1 MGRAQF
7 LAAVL
12 MLWTLPAFAGQPAA
26 PDPEELQ
33 VLRTLQQIETA
44 LTSNDKAGWMALVS
58 VNADADSAS
67 QFFDAVVPRG
77 VTRAV
82 VRERDRSPLDGA
94 LPGDGHRLMV
104 EVFLE
109 SGPRGL
115 LATWRLDIRRPTGA
129 VAAPGDAD
137 SPWRIV
143 AQERLSEVDAL
154 HRLALNRERP
164 FTARD
169 FVLKSVDF
177 ELRLITGSVFV
188 ADTTEGLTALVLL
201 GDGVMRFE
209 PTPKAERGQV
219 RLFAGADAIESRF
232 DTAFVRVNPYDFE
245 QHLADG
251 TLTPASLDPK
261 LLSRAREVFDQDVA
275 RSFSLDLSDMSRD
288 FWSVLPHPGD
298 MVAEVRT
305 RKFRTL
311 TYARATGE
319 AEDVTVFSRERKR
332 NISVYASPQKLAS
345 RGAYYNEDALAEF
358 DVLDYDIDAEV
369 SPVREWLSGVATM
382 TLRVKAFQLGALNL
396 KLAENFTISTITSK
410 ELGRLLFLRVR
421 GQHSVVVNLP
431 TALARDDQLTL
442 TIRYQG
448 RIERQAIDA
457 ESIQESRSRG
467 PEDNVVTVQAEPNWL
482 LSNRAAWY
490 PQAGVTDYSTARLR
504 VAVPA
509 EYTVAASGVPASS
522 PDVLTPAPGAVN
534 GQRLFSFRTTSPV
547 RYLGAVVSRMT
558 RADAATVALDIVT
571 PPPPPPPKSV
581 TLAEL
586 MAPPKPL
593 AVGSRNTV
601 DLVMMGNRR
610 QESRAREALGTT
622 AEIFRFYAS
631 LLGDA
636 PYPSF
641 TVAMLESDLP
651 GGHSPSYFAVL
662 NNPLPTTPF
671 VWRNDPATF
680 PDFPEFIL
688 AHEVAHQ
695 WWGQAV
701 GWKNYHEQWI
711 SEGFAQYFAT
721 LYARER
727 RGDDVYRSA
736 LRHLRR
742 WAMTHSDQGP
752 ISLGYRLGHVKNEP
766 RVFRAV
772 IYNKGAMVL
781 HMLRRFL
788 GDEAFFGGLRRF
800 YAENRYAKAGTDD
813 LQRAM
818 EAQSGR
824 LLGRF
829 FERWVLD
836 SALPQVRYSSVAGA
850 DGLVLSY
857 EQTGDVFDVPVT
869 ATMQYADGTSED
881 VVVVL
886 SEAAGTLSLTP
897 RATVRSVELNR
908 DDAAL
913 GHFERK

>member
-1 MGRAQF
+1 MGRVQF
-7 LAAVL
+7 LAIVL
-12 MLWTLPAFAGQPAA
+12 VLWTPSAFAGQPAA
-26 PDPEELQ
+26 PDQEELQ

-44 LTSNDKAGWMALVS
+44 LTSNDKAAWMALVS

-82 VRERDRSPLDGA
+82 VRERDRSPLEGA

-104 EVFLE
+104 DVFLE

-115 LATWRLDIRRPTGA
+115 LSTWRLDIRRPAGA
-129 VAAPGDAD
+129 VAVAGHTD

-177 ELRLITGSVFV
+177 QLRLITGSVFV

-209 PTPKAERGQV
+209 PTPKTERGQV
-219 RLFAGADAIESRF
+219 RLFAGTDAVESRF

-245 QHLADG
+245 QQLAAG
-251 TLTPASLDPK
+251 ALTPATPDPRI
-261 LLSRAREVFDQDVA
+261 LNRAREVFDEDVA
-275 RSFSLDLSDMSRD
+275 RSFGLDLSDMSRD
-288 FWSVLPHPGD
+288 IWSVLPHPGD

-305 RKFRTL
+305 RKYRTL

-319 AEDVTVFSRERKR
+319 AEDVTFFSRERKR

-345 RGAYYNEDALAEF
+345 RGAYYNEDDLAEF
-358 DVLDYDIDAEV
+358 DVIDYDIDADV
-369 SPVREWLSGVATM
+369 APLREWLSGVATI
-382 TLRVKAFQLGALNL
+382 TLRVKAFQLAALNL
-396 KLAENFTISTITSK
+396 KLAETFTISTITSK

-421 GQHSVVVNLP
+421 GQNSVVVNLP
-431 TALARDDQLTL
+431 TALARDYQLTL

-448 RIERQAIDA
+448 RIERQTIDS
-457 ESIQESRSRG
+457 ESMQESRPRG
-467 PEDNVVTVQAEPNWL
+467 QEDNIVTVQAEPNWL

-490 PQAGVTDYSTARLR
+490 PQSGVTDYATATLR
-504 VAVPA
+504 VAVPVD
-509 EYTVAASGVPASS
+509 YTVAASGVPASS
-522 PDVLTPAPGAVN
+522 PDVLTPAPGAVG
-534 GQRLFSFRTTSPV
+534 GQRLFSFRTTHPV
-547 RYLGAVVSRMT
+547 RYLGAVVSRMA

-586 MAPPKPL
+586 MAPPKPVP
-593 AVGSRNTV
+593 VGSRNTV
-601 DLVMMGNRR
+601 DLVMFGNRR
-610 QESRAREALGTT
+610 QESRAREALGAT
-622 AEIFRFYAS
+622 ADIFRFYAS

-641 TVAMLESDLP
+641 SVAMLESDLP

-680 PDFPEFIL
+680 SDFPEFIL

-727 RGDDVYRSA
+727 RGEGVYRSA

-742 WAMTHSDQGP
+742 WAMASSDQGP

-772 IYNKGAMVL
+772 VYNKGAMVL
-781 HMLRRFL
+781 HMLRRLL
-788 GDEAFFGGLRRF
+788 GDDVFFKGLRRF

-818 EAQSGR
+818 EAQSGQP
-824 LLGRF
+824 LGRF

-836 SALPQVRYSSVAGA
+836 SALPRVRYSSATGA
-850 DGLVLSY
+850 DGLVLTY
-857 EQTGDVFDVPVT
+857 EQAGEAFDVPVT
-869 ATMQYADGTSED
+869 ATMQYLDGTSED

-886 SEAAGTLSLTP
+886 SEAAGTVALTP
-897 RATVRSVELNR
+897 RAAVRSVELNH

>member
-1 MGRAQF
+1 MGRALF

-12 MLWTLPAFAGQPAA
+12 WSWTLPAFARQIAA
-26 PDPEELQ
+26 PDPEDLQ

-44 LTSNDKAGWMALVS
+44 LTANDKAGWMALVS
-58 VNADADSAS
+58 VNADAGAAS
-67 QFFDAVVPRG
+67 EFFDAVVPRG

-82 VRERDRSPLDGA
+82 IRERDRSPLEGA
-94 LPGDGHRLMV
+94 LPGDGHRLLV

-115 LATWRLDIRRPTGA
+115 LSTWRLDIRRPAGA
-129 VAAPGDAD
+129 SAGIGDAA
-137 SPWRIV
+137 SSWRIV
-143 AQERLSEVDAL
+143 AQERLSDVDAL

-169 FVLKSVDF
+169 FVLRSVDF
-177 ELRLITGSVFV
+177 ELRLTTGSVFV

-209 PTPKAERGQV
+209 PTPKTERGQV
-219 RLFAGADAIESRF
+219 RLFTGSDALESRF

-245 QHLADG
+245 RQLAAG
-251 TLTPASLDPK
+251 TLTPATPDAR
-261 LLSRAREVFDQDVA
+261 LLSRARDVFDEDVA

-288 FWSVLPHPGD
+288 IWSVLPHPGD
-298 MVAEVRT
+298 LLAEVRT
-305 RKFRTL
+305 RKYRTL

-319 AEDVTVFSRERKR
+319 AEDVTFFSRERKR

-345 RGAYYNEDALAEF
+345 RGASYNEDDLVEF
-358 DVLDYDIDAEV
+358 DVLDYDIAVDV
-369 SPVREWLSGVATM
+369 SPARDWLSGVATM
-382 TLRVKAFQLGALNL
+382 TLRVKAFQLAALNL
-396 KLAENFTISTITSK
+396 KLAEHFTVSSITSK
-410 ELGRLLFLRVR
+410 QLGRLLFLRVR
-421 GQHSVVVNLP
+421 GQNSVIVNLP
-431 TALARDDQLTL
+431 TALTRDYQLTL
-442 TIRYQG
+442 TVQYQG
-448 RIERQAIDA
+448 RMERQAIDS
-457 ESIQESRSRG
+457 ESTQESRPRG
-467 PEDNVVTVQAEPNWL
+467 QDDTSVSVSAEPNWL

-490 PQAGVTDYSTARLR
+490 PQAGVTDYATATLR

-509 EYTVAASGVPASS
+509 DYVVAASGVPASS
-522 PDVLTPAPGAVN
+522 PDMPTLAPGGVN
-534 GQRLFSFRTTSPV
+534 GQRLFSFRTTHPV

-558 RADAATVALDIVT
+558 RADGATVALDIVT
-571 PPPPPPPKSV
+571 PPPPPPPKSI

-586 MAPPKPL
+586 LAPPTPV
-593 AVGSRNTV
+593 AVGGRNTV
-601 DLVMMGNRR
+601 DLVTMGNRR
-610 QESRAREALGTT
+610 QESRAREALATT
-622 AEIFRFYAS
+622 ADIFRFYAS

-641 TVAMLESDLP
+641 SIAMLESDLP
-651 GGHSPSYFAVL
+651 GGHSPAYFAVL

-680 PDFPEFIL
+680 TDFPEFIL

-727 RGDDVYRSA
+727 RGDGVYRSA

-772 IYNKGAMVL
+772 VYNKGAMVL
-781 HMLRRFL
+781 HMLRRL
-788 GDEAFFGGLRRF
+788 VGDEVFFQGLRRF
-800 YAENRYAKAGTDD
+800 YAEHRYTKAGTDD

-824 LLGRF
+824 SLQQF

-836 SALPQVRYSSVAGA
+836 SAVPRVRYSTTLAGDRVTLA
-850 DGLVLSY
+850 Y
-857 EQTGDVFDVPVT
+857 EQAGEIFDLPVT
-869 ATMQYADGTSED
+869 ATMHYTDGTSED

-886 SEAAGTLSLTP
+886 NEASGSVALTP
-897 RATVRSVELNR
+897 RAAVRSVELNR

-913 GHFERK
+913 GHFDRK